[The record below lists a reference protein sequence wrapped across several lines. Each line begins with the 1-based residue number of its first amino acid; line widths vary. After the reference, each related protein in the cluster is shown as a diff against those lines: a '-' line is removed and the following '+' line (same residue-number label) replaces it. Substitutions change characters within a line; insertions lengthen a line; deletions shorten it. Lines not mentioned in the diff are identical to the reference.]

1 MKEVQELVGIVPWT
15 FVAQICNLFLTV
27 FLVKKFL
34 FDRINKVVEERKQ
47 MADSQIADATKA
59 KEEAKT
65 MRDQYEASISNA
77 KDEARQIISD
87 AQKSATER
95 GEAIVADAKKEAVAI
110 KEKASA
116 DIAKERTAAFQQMK
130 SEIGDIA
137 VSIAGKVI
145 EKEVKEADH
154 QKLIDEFILMKIQI
168 TLGCCRSHLFQE
180 KQDLD
185 LLIRHLARRLMSIL

>member
-59 KEEAKT
+59 KEEAKS

-77 KDEARQIISD
+77 KDEARRHPLIFSISLNGWFKVVLQSDII
-87 AQKSATER
+87 
-95 GEAIVADAKKEAVAI
+95 
-110 KEKASA
+110 
-116 DIAKERTAAFQQMK
+116 
-130 SEIGDIA
+130 
-137 VSIAGKVI
+137 
-145 EKEVKEADH
+145 H
-154 QKLIDEFILMKIQI
+154 Q
-168 TLGCCRSHLFQE
+168 RS
-180 KQDLD
+180 
-185 LLIRHLARRLMSIL
+185 

>member
-77 KDEARQIISD
+77 KDEARQIIC
-87 AQKSATER
+87 
-95 GEAIVADAKKEAVAI
+95 V
-110 KEKASA
+110 
-116 DIAKERTAAFQQMK
+116 
-130 SEIGDIA
+130 
-137 VSIAGKVI
+137 
-145 EKEVKEADH
+145 
-154 QKLIDEFILMKIQI
+154 
-168 TLGCCRSHLFQE
+168 
-180 KQDLD
+180 
-185 LLIRHLARRLMSIL
+185 

>member
-1 MKEVQELVGIVPWT
+1 MQLNLKNPLVFFDLETTGINIST
-15 FVAQICNLFLTV
+15 
-27 FLVKKFL
+27 
-34 FDRINKVVEERKQ
+34 DRIVEISYLKVYPDGR
-47 MADSQIADATKA
+47 
-59 KEEAKT
+59 EEAKT

-154 QKLIDEFILMKIQI
+154 QKLIDEFISDV
-168 TLGCCRSHLFQE
+168 GEAS
-180 KQDLD
+180 
-185 LLIRHLARRLMSIL
+185 

>member
-87 AQKSATER
+87 ATER

-154 QKLIDEFILMKIQI
+154 QKLIDEFISDV
-168 TLGCCRSHLFQE
+168 GEAS
-180 KQDLD
+180 
-185 LLIRHLARRLMSIL
+185 

>member
-1 MKEVQELVGIVPWT
+1 M
-15 FVAQICNLFLTV
+15 
-27 FLVKKFL
+27 KKFL

-95 GEAIVADAKKEAVAI
+95 GEAIV
-110 KEKASA
+110 
-116 DIAKERTAAFQQMK
+116 
-130 SEIGDIA
+130 EIGRA
-137 VSIAGKVI
+137 HV
-145 EKEVKEADH
+145 
-154 QKLIDEFILMKIQI
+154 
-168 TLGCCRSHLFQE
+168 
-180 KQDLD
+180 
-185 LLIRHLARRLMSIL
+185 

>member
-34 FDRINKVVEERKQ
+34 FERINKVVEERKQ

-59 KEEAKT
+59 KEEAQS

-77 KDEARQIISD
+77 KEEARQIIAD
-87 AQKSATER
+87 AQKNAAEK
-95 GEAIVADAKKEAVAI
+95 GEAIVADAKKEAVAL
-110 KEKASA
+110 KEKESS
-116 DIAKERTAAFQQMK
+116 DIAKERAEAFRQMK
-130 SEIGDIA
+130 CESGVIA

-154 QKLIDEFILMKIQI
+154 QKLIDEFISDV
-168 TLGCCRSHLFQE
+168 GEAS
-180 KQDLD
+180 
-185 LLIRHLARRLMSIL
+185 

>member
-77 KDEARQIISD
+77 KDEARQII
-87 AQKSATER
+87 
-95 GEAIVADAKKEAVAI
+95 ADAVSAAAVRSPVRAH
-110 KEKASA
+110 SGSC
-116 DIAKERTAAFQQMK
+116 RTATCTHRRAARTRPRFRRRRSTTSDRRK
-130 SEIGDIA
+130 SRA
-137 VSIAGKVI
+137 APP
-145 EKEVKEADH
+145 
-154 QKLIDEFILMKIQI
+154 
-168 TLGCCRSHLFQE
+168 R
-180 KQDLD
+180 
-185 LLIRHLARRLMSIL
+185 

>member
-95 GEAIVADAKKEAVAI
+95 GEAIVADAKKEA
-110 KEKASA
+110 SA

-154 QKLIDEFILMKIQI
+154 QKLIDEFISDV
-168 TLGCCRSHLFQE
+168 GEAS
-180 KQDLD
+180 
-185 LLIRHLARRLMSIL
+185 

>member
-77 KDEARQIISD
+77 TRSVTPSKPKRFSSVPGY
-87 AQKSATER
+87 SAVR
-95 GEAIVADAKKEAVAI
+95 
-110 KEKASA
+110 
-116 DIAKERTAAFQQMK
+116 
-130 SEIGDIA
+130 
-137 VSIAGKVI
+137 
-145 EKEVKEADH
+145 
-154 QKLIDEFILMKIQI
+154 
-168 TLGCCRSHLFQE
+168 
-180 KQDLD
+180 
-185 LLIRHLARRLMSIL
+185 